1 MKTSILVLC
10 LVVCPLAVNSIAV
23 ASTALMA
30 EASEDSEGFSYG
42 LSVSGHA
49 LRMAEDQSYSDDQGG
64 LGFTAVV
71 WLLSVESAH
80 WQVSYSTAK
89 IGEATRVHR
98 LSISRVF
105 MAHRSGQKP
114 LGYVSPGAGVN
125 GSVFIESNAG
135 ANHDEVND
143 PYHWDMAL
151 NTRGGIVIPVS
162 RRFGFDA
169 NADASV
175 VLTGLTRNDDFEP
188 RLMIGLNVGVILF
201 L

>member
-1 MKTSILVLC
+1 MKTIILVLC
-10 LVVCPLAVNSIAV
+10 LGCFLTVTNIAV
-23 ASTALMA
+23 ASTAQSA
-30 EASEDSEGFSYG
+30 EAPEDGEGFSYG
-42 LSVSGHA
+42 LGVSGHA
-49 LRMAEDQSYSDDQGG
+49 LRMAEDQSHSDDQGG
-64 LGFTAVV
+64 LGFTVV
-71 WLLSVESAH
+71 AWLLYPESAH

-98 LSISRVF
+98 LFISRVF

-114 LGYVSPGAGVN
+114 FGYVSAGAGVN
-125 GSVFIESNAG
+125 GSVFIEPNVGTYS
-135 ANHDEVND
+135 DDVDD

-151 NTRGGIVIPVS
+151 NTRGGIVMPIS

-169 NADASV
+169 NADVSL
-175 VLTGLTRNDDFEP
+175 VLTGLTRSDDFEP